1 MIEKLKKVFAVV
13 NDNSHE
19 TIETKKSR
27 FTIKGI
33 VALLLGVCAL
43 ILSLINLFTKMY
55 FMMVSTL
62 IMTATFS
69 ICALLLLKFKKET
82 LSEVLI
88 ALTIVIVFTYYAL
101 HGQNEGFA
109 ILWILLAPAIATLF
123 FSFKRGIVVSTY
135 FFLLLIFIFYAPLLF
150 PQLKEIIPA
159 YKNNTPGYYEQFRI
173 RYPVLYFSSFLISV
187 FLNTQKIYY
196 SKIAE
201 RNSIS
206 DEMTELKNRRYYSD
220 FIAHIGL
227 ESKVENDFTIL
238 SIDINNLKHINDTQ
252 GHDQGDKAI
261 IGTSNILKKVFGEIT
276 ENIYRTGGDEFFVF
290 FNDPENNLDDYID
303 QLNKLASKTKI
314 GDETLSF
321 SVGTVKGR
329 EYFGSPFK
337 ELLNIAEYNMYKNKQ
352 KYYEKHQNERR
363 RYRE

>member
-1 MIEKLKKVFAVV
+1 MIEKLKKVFAVI
-13 NDNSHE
+13 NDSSHE

-33 VALLLGVCAL
+33 VALLLGICAL

-62 IMTATFS
+62 VMTATFS

-88 ALTIVIVFTYYAL
+88 ALTIVVVFTYYAL
-101 HGQNEGFA
+101 FGQNEGFA
-109 ILWILLAPAIATLF
+109 ILWIVLAPAIATLF